1 MKTKLDIEKIKKL
14 KRGSRAMLRILNLIN
29 KGLRSDGYYL
39 YKEDLDSDYR
49 LLLEIEMDFLQ

>member
-39 YKEDLDSDYR
+39 YKEDLDSDYI
-49 LLLEIEMDFLQ
+49 LVLEI